1 MTDVQHPSSATAV
14 PRALLVLLLIAMA
27 ISAEL
32 SRLLAPVGQN
42 FSVIF
47 PPSGMALAACIAF
60 GWRGL
65 LAASAGLLLWS
76 MTMPSEWPH
85 LLPALL
91 GIMLG
96 TYIAARCICR
106 TWQRPTAT
114 NSNLTLNHL
123 PLLYGFGAGLGAA
136 IAALFGT
143 IGYVQMAP
151 ESFSFLAIWLMYWLF
166 EALGVI
172 LFTPIA
178 LRLLLQPMQVLQ
190 ALREDSQEPKLRY
203 WLCLVLLLFGVSLWL
218 TLQQRPQDASHLSL
232 LIYPLLCWFAL
243 QARAPSVDLLVPLC
257 ACALVF
263 VNINAQQFYAA
274 VTPEIFLQVLIQT
287 GVLVAMSQLIAL
299 TNQSRLAL
307 IAHLRGEAATDLL
320 TGFANERGFVTQLQH
335 LKQSKPNSNGVQQ
348 HWLWYIRLQDYPI
361 SKSLLGVRAVSQME
375 QQWASKLRASCPA
388 DWQLARMQEGDY
400 AILLTIYQAPA
411 DGHVLANDITSL
423 AAQIQRQMSSLQ
435 FDNQQLRLRP
445 LLSLVPLDQ
454 QLPSAEDYLTV
465 AQQGLQQAKHSARQW
480 VLVQQPQD
488 VLAQIA
494 DTRFQFQRLLIA
506 MEDSRLTLFAQ
517 PIVPVVTLDASDAT
531 AAPTL
536 LRFEILLRLRDH
548 DGQWV
553 APGQFLPALEA
564 YGFMPELDRWVIK
577 QTFKTLAAT
586 SAREC
591 IAKCAINLSAS
602 SFSDPELPDF
612 IQQQLAHY
620 QLPPA
625 IFTFEITESEAIK
638 QPDVA
643 QNLVHRLH
651 QLGVKLALDDFG
663 TGYASFQA
671 LKLYAFDE
679 LKIDGFFVRELLH
692 NEQDQA
698 FVAAIATIA
707 NKMQLSTVAEFV
719 DSQATC
725 DLLAQLG
732 VDFAQGYGV
741 GKPIPLT
748 QLLLNAPAADDL
760 ALPY

>member
-1 MTDVQHPSSATAV
+1 MTDVHYPSSVTTV
-14 PRALLVLLLIAMA
+14 SRSMLLLLLSAMA

-32 SRLLAPVGQN
+32 SRLLAPEGQN

-47 PPSGMALAACIAF
+47 PPSGIALAACIAF

-65 LAASAGLLLWS
+65 IAASAGLLLWS
-76 MTMPSEWPH
+76 FTMPSEWPH

-114 NSNLTLNHL
+114 TRNLTLNHL
-123 PLLYGFGAGLGAA
+123 PLLYGFGAGLGSA
-136 IAALFGT
+136 IAALLGT

-178 LRLLLQPMQVLQ
+178 LRLLLHPTQVSQ
-190 ALREDSQEPKLRY
+190 ALREDSLDTKLRY
-203 WLCLVLLLFGVSLWL
+203 WLCLVVILFGVSLWL
-218 TLQQRPQDASHLSL
+218 TLHQRPQDASHLSL

-243 QARAPSVDLLVPLC
+243 QARAPSVDLVVPLC

-320 TGFANERGFVTQLQH
+320 TGFANERGFVAQLQQ
-335 LKQSKPNSNGVQQ
+335 LKRTQPHAVAEQH

-361 SKSLLGVRAVSQME
+361 SKSLLGVSAVSQME
-375 QQWASKLRASCPA
+375 QQWAIKLRASCPS

-400 AILLTIYQAPA
+400 AILLTLGKTH
-411 DGHVLANDITSL
+411 DVDNGLDITSL

-445 LLSLVPLDQ
+445 LLSLVPLAQ

-480 VLVQQPQD
+480 VLVQQPQE

-517 PIVPVVTLDASDAT
+517 PIVPVVAPAPQIIAGAST
-531 AAPTL
+531 E

-553 APGQFLPALEA
+553 TPGQFLPALEA

-577 QTFKTLAAT
+577 HTFKTLAQTQAI
-586 SAREC
+586 SQVV
-591 IAKCAINLSAS
+591 KCAINLSAS

-612 IQQQLAHY
+612 IQQQLANY
-620 QLPPA
+620 QLSPE

-707 NKMQLSTVAEFV
+707 NKMQLTTVAEFV

-725 DLLAQLG
+725 DLLAHLG

-748 QLLLNAPAADDL
+748 QLLLHAPNINDVTTAT
-760 ALPY
+760 